1 MANTHNFDWA
11 IDRDYCGQILRGKY
25 STKLKKRV
33 ASYISLFRNINSTVN
48 PTIPY
53 ISAWRDSTDRSVWY
67 EFVGTR
73 LLMLLE
79 CQSCEAAELFRD
91 SIHKRCSFEYSNV
104 NGIIKE
110 IVDKDKLNG
119 IRDQLRDQVK
129 NAGNVEAVYK
139 VDLRDGASVWLK
151 DQATLETFPDDGICL
166 SIGALTD
173 VTREMELEEQRQQ
186 EEDKLRLSHAEL
198 EKQLEK
204 QNKKLWQTQLDIV
217 YRLAQ
222 AAELRDNNTGLHLT
236 KMSYFCNIL
245 AKTAG
250 LNQTKST
257 LIFHATPMH
266 DVGKIGISES
276 ILQKPGKLSSSEF
289 ETMKTHSF
297 IGAKLLSGNDSPLL
311 KMARTIALTHHERWD
326 GTGYPNGL
334 SREKIPLSAALR
346 QFAMFLTPLC
356 RSVPIKKHGPL
367 TLPLPRF
374 KKDEDPISTLILL
387 ISFLITK
394 PNSKIFIPAFQYRA
408 SQIRI
413 KRPLSVIL
421 INKCNNSVLRSSK
434 WVRETLSSL

>member
-1 MANTHNFDWA
+1 MANTHNYDWA
-11 IDRDYCGQILRGKY
+11 IDRDYCGQILRGRY

-33 ASYISLFRNINSTVN
+33 ASYISLFRNINSKVN

-53 ISAWRDSTDRSVWY
+53 ISAWRDSTDRSIWY

-110 IVDKDKLNG
+110 ILDRDKLNG
-119 IRDQLRDQVK
+119 VRDQLRDQVK
-129 NAGNVEAVYK
+129 NTGNVEAVYK
-139 VDLRDGASVWLK
+139 VVLRDGGSVWLK

-166 SIGALTD
+166 SIGALMD
-173 VTREMELEEQRQQ
+173 VTREMELEEQRQK

-217 YRLAQ
+217 YRLAR
-222 AAELRDNNTGLHLT
+222 AAELRDSNTGLHLT

-266 DVGKIGISES
+266 DVGKIGISET
-276 ILQKPGKLSSSEF
+276 ILQKPGKLSTNEF
-289 ETMKTHSF
+289 EIIKTHSF

-311 KMARTIALTHHERWD
+311 KLARTIALTHHERWD

-334 SREKIPLSAALR
+334 SQEQIPLSGRISAICDVFDALVSQR
-346 QFAMFLTPLC
+346 PYKKAWPLDNAFAEIQKGRGTHFDPHLVDLFLNNRTQFENIH
-356 RSVPIKKHGPL
+356 S
-367 TLPLPRF
+367 RF
-374 KKDEDPISTLILL
+374 TM
-387 ISFLITK
+387 
-394 PNSKIFIPAFQYRA
+394 
-408 SQIRI
+408 
-413 KRPLSVIL
+413 
-421 INKCNNSVLRSSK
+421 
-434 WVRETLSSL
+434 

>member
-1 MANTHNFDWA
+1 MANTHNYDWA
-11 IDRDYCGQILRGKY
+11 IDRDYCGQILRGRY
-25 STKLKKRV
+25 STALKKRV

-53 ISAWRDSTDRSVWY
+53 ISAWKDSVDRSIWY

-73 LLMLLE
+73 LLMLLQ

-91 SIHKRCSFEYSNV
+91 SIHKRCSFEFSDDNS
-104 NGIIKE
+104 IIKE
-110 IVDKDKLNG
+110 ILLKENLNG
-119 IRDQLRDQVK
+119 IRGKLRDQVK
-129 NAGNVEAVYK
+129 NTGNVEAVYK
-139 VDLRDGASVWLK
+139 VELRDNSSVWLK
-151 DQATLETFPDDGICL
+151 DQATLETFPDDGVCL

-250 LNQTKST
+250 LNSTKST
-257 LIFHATPMH
+257 LLFHATPMH
-266 DVGKIGISES
+266 DVGKIGISET
-276 ILQKPGKLSSSEF
+276 ILQKPGKLSSNEF
-289 ETMKTHSF
+289 EIMKTHSF

-334 SREKIPLSAALR
+334 SREKIPLSGRIAAICDVFDALVSQR
-346 QFAMFLTPLC
+346 PYKNAWPLDTAFAE
-356 RSVPIKKHGPL
+356 IKKGRGTHFDPHL
-367 TLPLPRF
+367 VDLFLDNKAQFKNIHSRF
-374 KKDEDPISTLILL
+374 SM
-387 ISFLITK
+387 
-394 PNSKIFIPAFQYRA
+394 
-408 SQIRI
+408 
-413 KRPLSVIL
+413 
-421 INKCNNSVLRSSK
+421 
-434 WVRETLSSL
+434 